1 MCFPRSLVCITSG
14 RAGSRLTAGHTF
26 PGCREGSWTVWVH
39 TCVGSVP
46 DSPVMA
52 FAWRRKQT
60 SPTSSTDFPV
70 KRFRIQKKKNYNHKE
85 KGFAVCTKGPGC
97 VKSDSEMEPE
107 TGDNGAGRKRWGRGT
122 RASVPGPEGQG
133 ETPAQ
138 RSASV
143 RALPPAPPPTATPSL
158 CPPPSPHEPRFQRWA
173 PGLNPNTSR
182 DSCHRPTQSPRRP
195 LLKGPGEAERILGAE
210 TISGLSELFIL

>member
-1 MCFPRSLVCITSG
+1 MD
-14 RAGSRLTAGHTF
+14 RLGAHMRGLR
-26 PGCREGSWTVWVH
+26 PGQPCNGFRMEEETNFSNLKH
-39 TCVGSVP
+39 
-46 DSPVMA
+46 
-52 FAWRRKQT
+52 
-60 SPTSSTDFPV
+60 
-70 KRFRIQKKKNYNHKE
+70 RFSCQEISDPKKKKNYNHKE

-182 DSCHRPTQSPRRP
+182 DSCHRLTQSPRRP